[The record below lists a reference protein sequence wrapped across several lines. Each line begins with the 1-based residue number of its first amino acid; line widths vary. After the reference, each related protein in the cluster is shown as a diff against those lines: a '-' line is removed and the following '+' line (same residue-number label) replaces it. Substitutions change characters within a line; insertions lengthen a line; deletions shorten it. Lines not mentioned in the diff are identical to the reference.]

1 MLLRRFRLTLLHSP
15 SLSTLLHSPSFR
27 FTHAQTQSHADSL
40 APRLAHSHTQTHSHS
55 DSHSESLI
63 LRLAPAQTHHPLVR
77 SNADRLTLRLPHIH
91 THSHSTHSHSDSF
104 TLTLSHTQTH
114 SSPDSLMLRLI
125 MLRSAQSQTGSHSDS
140 FTLRP
145 THTQTHS
152 RSYLLTR
159 IPTQTQARS
168 HSNQLTLRIRRC
180 QTCDWLALIL
190 ADCGN
195 VSSERFALAHMRP
208 LTDIH
213 RKMCQENEMHIWGA
227 PRRVIGRPR
236 RKKEGT
242 SHTMFAKH
250 SANSKTREDRPR

>member
-1 MLLRRFRLTLLHSP
+1 ML
-15 SLSTLLHSPSFR
+15 
-27 FTHAQTQSHADSL
+27 
-40 APRLAHSHTQTHSHS
+40 
-55 DSHSESLI
+55 I
-63 LRLAPAQTHHPLVR
+63 
-77 SNADRLTLRLPHIH
+77 
-91 THSHSTHSHSDSF
+91 
-104 TLTLSHTQTH
+104 
-114 SSPDSLMLRLI
+114 LI
-125 MLRSAQSQTGSHSDS
+125 MLRPAQSQTGSHSDS

-213 RKMCQENEMHIWGA
+213 RNICQENEMHIWGA
-227 PRRVIGRPR
+227 PRRVIGGPR
-236 RKKEGT
+236 RKNRTEPQNT
-242 SHTMFAKH
+242 HQNTNLPHQSDSLM
-250 SANSKTREDRPR
+250 SLSDE

>member
-1 MLLRRFRLTLLHSP
+1 
-15 SLSTLLHSPSFR
+15 
-27 FTHAQTQSHADSL
+27 
-40 APRLAHSHTQTHSHS
+40 
-55 DSHSESLI
+55 
-63 LRLAPAQTHHPLVR
+63 
-77 SNADRLTLRLPHIH
+77 
-91 THSHSTHSHSDSF
+91 
-104 TLTLSHTQTH
+104 
-114 SSPDSLMLRLI
+114 MLRLI
-125 MLRSAQSQTGSHSDS
+125 LLRSAQSQTGSHSDS

-227 PRRVIGRPR
+227 PRRVIIGRPR
-236 RKKEGT
+236 RKEEHTPHPSPPPLPFQSSLRLPHHSDSLVTQTHSSLRPTHHSDSLITQTHSSLGL
-242 SHTMFAKH
+242 SHDSDSSLITQTH
-250 SANSKTREDRPR
+250 SSLRLTHHSDSLVLVLIHSLHSLRSTHRMTHTH

>member
-1 MLLRRFRLTLLHSP
+1 
-15 SLSTLLHSPSFR
+15 
-27 FTHAQTQSHADSL
+27 
-40 APRLAHSHTQTHSHS
+40 
-55 DSHSESLI
+55 
-63 LRLAPAQTHHPLVR
+63 
-77 SNADRLTLRLPHIH
+77 
-91 THSHSTHSHSDSF
+91 
-104 TLTLSHTQTH
+104 
-114 SSPDSLMLRLI
+114 MLRLI

-213 RKMCQENEMHIWGA
+213 RKMCQDNEMHIWGA
-227 PRRVIGRPR
+227 PRRVIIGRPR
-236 RKKEGT
+236 RKNEDT
-242 SHTMFAKH
+242 SPLTSSHSDPLRLTHHSDSLITQTHSSLRLTRTCTHTFTTLTQVHSSDDSHTMMLRMSQAILWLQH
-250 SANSKTREDRPR
+250 S